1 MVSLWPFM
9 CMLCLLCVSK
19 TICTVSK
26 LSFKDKDETIEMG
39 KRGEIWAGVC
49 VGVCVV
55 DLS

>member
-9 CMLCLLCVSK
+9 CMLCLLRVSK